1 MDAEKTSFFH
11 LLPSFFLF
19 EILSS
24 SAGKGRL
31 YYCLAIAS
39 RWWSGVTEK
48 LTFFSDIIMCS
59 FVLWLCV

>member
-24 SAGKGRL
+24 SAGKGR
-31 YYCLAIAS
+31 YYFLAIAS
-39 RWWSGVTEK
+39 RGVTEK

-59 FVLWLCV
+59 FVWLCV